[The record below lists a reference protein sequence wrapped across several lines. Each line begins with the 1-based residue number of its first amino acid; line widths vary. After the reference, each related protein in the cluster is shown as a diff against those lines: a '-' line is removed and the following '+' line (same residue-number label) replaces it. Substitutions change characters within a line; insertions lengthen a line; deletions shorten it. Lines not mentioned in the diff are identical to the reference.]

1 VADTTELRSPHYFDV
16 PSHFRKIQS
25 HPSIA
30 EQSHFSFLVTF
41 SYHFQSP
48 FFSFS
53 NFLLLRYYI
62 SQWVAEDTTK
72 ALVRNLASFSSLPP
86 RSNRIVHPKKP
97 KSHFRY
103 PAFHT
108 QSHRIHGQRRLQRS
122 PLAERTRRLQLS
134 PRYNYYQQSRHGQK
148 KQRSSSDTTMD
159 SLLFFLLFSSRTNTS
174 PATSQPSSPLTASST
189 RSTYATFSEKSKPGH
204 RKALF
209 DRVTHPDSNSEPPRG
224 RSMTRTNSS
233 SRRRQRSS
241 NESSGIASLDLL
253 LLLERHG

>member
-16 PSHFRKIQS
+16 PSHFRKSQS
-25 HPSIA
+25 RPSIA

-41 SYHFQSP
+41 SYHFQVAL
-48 FFSFS
+48 FSFS

-86 RSNRIVHPKKP
+86 SNRIVHPKKP

-103 PAFHT
+103 
-108 QSHRIHGQRRLQRS
+108 RIHGQRRLQRS

-159 SLLFFLLFSSRTNTS
+159 SLLLFLLFSRTNTS
-174 PATSQPSSPLTASST
+174 PTTSQPSSPLTASST
-189 RSTYATFSEKSKPGH
+189 RSTYATFSETSKPGH

-241 NESSGIASLDLL
+241 NESSGVASLDLL